1 MRQKALWVV
10 LLLAAS
16 AQAAEVSSVQVA
28 RNGER
33 FLIGMHIAIDAPA
46 PAVFR
51 ALQNYPAMAHY
62 NPDLRAVR
70 VEPTSTADRVR
81 VFMTIHTCVLVFCKT
96 MHQEQ
101 IMTAAASADG
111 GTLDAKLLRY
121 GDFKRG
127 HGLWIVKPCP
137 TGRGV
142 TCLDVSI
149 ELVPAFWVPPV
160 LGPWVVR
167 RKMDEEARRT
177 GDGLEQTARGLMRQA
192 AE

>member
-1 MRQKALWVV
+1 
-10 LLLAAS
+10 
-16 AQAAEVSSVQVA
+16 
-28 RNGER
+28 
-33 FLIGMHIAIDAPA
+33 
-46 PAVFR
+46 
-51 ALQNYPAMAHY
+51 
-62 NPDLRAVR
+62 
-70 VEPTSTADRVR
+70 
-81 VFMTIHTCVLVFCKT
+81 
-96 MHQEQ
+96 
-101 IMTAAASADG
+101 MTAAASADG

-177 GDGLEQTARGLMRQA
+177 GDGLEQTARGLMQQA